1 MRKKS
6 RGGFFTKSPKR
17 NRHGI
22 YKIRYGFD
30 YGARTGS
37 GLKKITD
44 KVKDMFSSSV
54 YNKDTKRMAKNVM
67 KYDGDFNRFNT
78 YVKDVG
84 PFQIKKKVGTRK
96 ERLADA
102 TKLVREAKK
111 DKRAGDST
119 MYDLYAS
126 YGQKGTKPNTE
137 IQNTE
142 ENVFATNTTK
152 TKTKTK
158 SSSPTQK
165 SSVSLSNLG
174 VNISYYKKGGK
185 IKKSKGFT
193 QHD

>member
-1 MRKKS
+1 MRKKN

-37 GLKKITD
+37 GLKKAAE

-54 YNKDTKRMAKNVM
+54 YNKDTRRMAKNVM

-78 YVKDVG
+78 YVQDVG

-126 YGQKGTKPNTE
+126 YGQKGTKPKTE

-142 ENVFATNTTK
+142 ENVVATNNK
-152 TKTKTK
+152 KPPKTK
-158 SSSPTQK
+158 SSSPSKNT
-165 SSVSLSNLG
+165 SVGLSNLG
-174 VNISYYKKGGK
+174 VSVSYFKRGGK
-185 IKKSKGFT
+185 IKKGNSFD
-193 QHD
+193 QYD